1 MSAPTLA
8 PRPKRTPWE
17 IQRAVLFALLQRE
30 MKARFEGRWLG
41 AFWVLLEPIAH
52 LSYMMVLYGVIR
64 GRVMPGVPF
73 VMFLLTG
80 IVPFIMFRSV
90 SLRVMGSVDGSRG
103 LFGYRQVKPI
113 DPIIARAALDVLLYS
128 LVFVI
133 FLAVFG
139 WFGLKWIPDHP
150 LEVIASI
157 AVLIL
162 FGFGLGLLF
171 VVLTD
176 DFPKVRVFI
185 RLAYLPLYLIS
196 GVIFPT
202 TSLPQEARD
211 WMLWNP
217 LLHVMEDIHGSF
229 FNEYE
234 PIPEASLAYPSA
246 VALITLATAFALYR
260 LRHKR
265 LLAT

>member
-1 MSAPTLA
+1 MSISTVA

-17 IQRAVLFALLQRE
+17 IQRAVLFALIQRE
-30 MKARFEGRWLG
+30 MKARFGGRWLG
-41 AFWVLLEPIAH
+41 AFWVLFEPIAH
-52 LSYMMVLYGVIR
+52 LSYLMVLFGVIR
-64 GRVMPGVPF
+64 ERIIPGVPF

-80 IVPFIMFRSV
+80 VIPFIMFRSV

-113 DPIIARAALDVLLYS
+113 DPIVARATLDVLLYGI
-128 LVFVI
+128 VFVI

-139 WFGLKWIPDHP
+139 WSGLKWLPDHP
-150 LEVIASI
+150 LEVFVSL
-157 AVLIL
+157 AVLIT

-185 RLAYLPLYLIS
+185 RLAYLPMYLIS

-202 TSLPQEARD
+202 ANLSQDALD
-211 WMLWNP
+211 WLLWNP
-217 LLHVMEDIHGSF
+217 LLHLMEDIRGAF
-229 FNEYE
+229 FDEYQ
-234 PIPEASLAYPSA
+234 PVPEATLVYPSA
-246 VALITLATAFALYR
+246 VALVTLAVALSLYR
-260 LRHKR
+260 LRRKR